1 MSWRDRAS
9 KSRRNASSIPLFITT
24 VYPDVVPSLEN
35 TRTFNPVDTPLAS
48 FLHWVTI
55 SNTSPSTLFDIDAAA
70 SAVRST
76 LRNLVTS
83 NWLPSFSTSRP
94 PIPNRRCRS
103 SSSSVGSM
111 GSSTTN
117 ASVPVFVSTLWLSTR
132 KDRPHRCNTVLFF
145 SEGES
150 STTPSQHGRSTPVDS
165 RFVLKSTYD
174 CADWNSPSRYLRACS
189 DMVALLFLG
198 SPS

>member
-1 MSWRDRAS
+1 
-9 KSRRNASSIPLFITT
+9 
-24 VYPDVVPSLEN
+24 
-35 TRTFNPVDTPLAS
+35 
-48 FLHWVTI
+48 
-55 SNTSPSTLFDIDAAA
+55 
-70 SAVRST
+70 
-76 LRNLVTS
+76 
-83 NWLPSFSTSRP
+83 
-94 PIPNRRCRS
+94 
-103 SSSSVGSM
+103 M

-174 CADWNSPSRYLRACS
+174 SDDWNSPNRYLRTCS

-198 SPS
+198 SPSSSAYSVALSNTCPDPTSFKYSFPPPALE